1 VTTQI
6 NDVNLPNLDGQNSKN
21 SQDLLQDKLSIVD
34 HVEVELIVEVGNVRL
49 TVGDLFNLKQ
59 GSIVKLNQSVDEP
72 LKLYLKNQLIAHG
85 KLIAVD
91 DVLGF
96 QVTELINSL

>member
-1 VTTQI
+1 MTTQI